1 MGVDKK
7 TLVGTVDLTPT
18 WEQQARNCLEII
30 NTSTNVETITAATN
44 ELLRMGTLLDQRQ
57 VTTAFLDPHNLLPKQ

>member
-18 WEQQARNCLEII
+18 WEQQVRNCLEII
-30 NTSTNVETITAATN
+30 NTSTNVEAVTVATN
-44 ELLRMGTLLDQRQ
+44 ELIRMGKIIDQHIHNARASD
-57 VTTAFLDPHNLLPKQ
+57 VT